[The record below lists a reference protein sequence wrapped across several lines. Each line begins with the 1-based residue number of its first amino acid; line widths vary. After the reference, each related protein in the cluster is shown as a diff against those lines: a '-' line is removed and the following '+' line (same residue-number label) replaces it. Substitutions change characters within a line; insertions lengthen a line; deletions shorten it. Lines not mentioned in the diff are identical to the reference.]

1 LPSHF
6 PRTTEHIK
14 KSSSTNGHAPGKIM
28 RTAELRCLTKI
39 ISELLL
45 DLKNTPAWVLLHET
59 TGDKID
65 I

>member
-1 LPSHF
+1 MA
-6 PRTTEHIK
+6 RT
-14 KSSSTNGHAPGKIM
+14 SVSVAAHAPSKIM

-45 DLKNTPAWVLLHET
+45 DHKNTPAWVLLRET
-59 TGDKID
+59 TGNKID

>member
-1 LPSHF
+1 M
-6 PRTTEHIK
+6 RDTRIRVK
-14 KSSSTNGHAPGKIM
+14 IRSTCYGVARHAPSKIM

-45 DLKNTPAWVLLHET
+45 DLKNIPAWVLLHAT